1 MDDKLLVGKSVLVVE
16 DEMLVVMA
24 IEDMLEDLG
33 CTSVKRAASVQQALA
48 LIDTQTFDL
57 ATLDVNLNGR
67 DSYAVAQALSDR
79 GVPFTFSTGDGRHGV
94 SESYTGRPVLNK
106 PFSRT
111 QLVEIL
117 TGLLAEPLGEAA

>member
-48 LIDTQTFDL
+48 LIDAQAFDL

-79 GVPFTFSTGDGRHGV
+79 GVPFTFSTGYGRHGV